1 MNQDYINIIK
11 FYGSDILN
19 SKNMEKQKVD
29 ITNTSPKIAA
39 LLLIFIAMNTCASMI
54 YQELTHQKQKEQLEQ
69 AKKQYTLDSLQYEN
83 ILRFQDAYL
92 KSATKQQA
100 TDSLL
105 NMAARELG
113 RDVRAKT
120 KQSEKVLKFAE
131 QNVKQR

>member
-1 MNQDYINIIK
+1 
-11 FYGSDILN
+11 
-19 SKNMEKQKVD
+19 MEEQKVD
-29 ITNTSPKIAA
+29 ITNTSPKISA
-39 LLLIFIAMNTCASMI
+39 LLLIFIAMNTCVSMAH
-54 YQELTHQKQKEQLEQ
+54 QELTYETQKEQLKQ

-113 RDVRAKT
+113 RDIRAKT

-131 QNVKQR
+131 QNVKTR

>member
-1 MNQDYINIIK
+1 
-11 FYGSDILN
+11 
-19 SKNMEKQKVD
+19 MEKQKVD

-39 LLLIFIAMNTCASMI
+39 LLLIFIAMNTCVSMVH
-54 YQELTHQKQKEQLEQ
+54 QELAYQKQKEQLEQ

-105 NMAARELG
+105 NIAAKELG
-113 RDVRAKT
+113 RDIREKT
-120 KQSEKVLKFAE
+120 QQSKKVLKFAE
-131 QNVKQR
+131 QNVKNR

>member
-1 MNQDYINIIK
+1 
-11 FYGSDILN
+11 
-19 SKNMEKQKVD
+19 MEKQEVD
-29 ITNTSPKIAA
+29 ITNTSPKISA
-39 LLLIFIAMNTCASMI
+39 LLLIFIVMNTCVSMI
-54 YQELTHQKQKEQLEQ
+54 HQEQAYQKQKEQLEQ

-105 NMAARELG
+105 NIATRELG

-131 QNVKQR
+131 QNVKTR

>member
-1 MNQDYINIIK
+1 
-11 FYGSDILN
+11 
-19 SKNMEKQKVD
+19 MEKQKVD

-54 YQELTHQKQKEQLEQ
+54 NQELTHQTQQEQLKQ

-83 ILRFQDAYL
+83 MLRFQEEYL
-92 KSATKQQA
+92 KASAKQQA

-105 NMAARELG
+105 NAAVRELG
-113 RDVRAKT
+113 CDIRAKT

-131 QNVKQR
+131 QNVKKR